1 MNPMIKQLIRKDW
14 QINRN
19 IMAIYIGVMLIA
31 NVMLLADPNNI
42 VFGMGLILILT
53 ILFIMCIHLTTSNV
67 ISEYSQKTVTFIM
80 SLPVSARQYAIAK
93 LAANLSMFCV
103 PWLMAL
109 VSSWLI
115 ILSSDSLPNGLTAL
129 ATLGLVEILL
139 SYCLIMM
146 MGIVTESQ
154 HGAIGAMAIA
164 NLGFQAFLWGMLKI
178 PAIAQHRDSNELAW
192 NSTELSILAIQLVVI
207 IGLLGTTLLIQQRKT
222 NFI

>member
-1 MNPMIKQLIRKDW
+1 MNSMIKQLVLKDW

-19 IMAIYIGVMLIA
+19 IMAIYIVAMLIA
-31 NVMLLADPNNI
+31 NLMLLADSEQI
-42 VFGMGLILILT
+42 VFGFGVIFTLT
-53 ILFIMCIHLTTSNV
+53 ILFILCIHLTTSNV
-67 ISEYSQKTVTFIM
+67 ISEYSQKTLTFIM
-80 SLPVSARQYAIAK
+80 SLPVSARHYAVAK
-93 LAANLSMFCV
+93 ILANLSMFLV

-109 VSSWLI
+109 IGSWLI
-115 ILSSDSLPNGLTAL
+115 ILSRSSIPNGLAAVTTL
-129 ATLGLVEILL
+129 ALVEILL

-178 PAIAQHRDSNELAW
+178 PAIAQHQASDSLAW

-207 IGLLGTTLLIQQRKT
+207 GGLLGATLLIQQRKT

>member
-19 IMAIYIGVMLIA
+19 ILAIYIGVMLIA

-53 ILFIMCIHLTTSNV
+53 ILFILCIHLTTSNV
-67 ISEYSQKTVTFIM
+67 INEYSQKTLTFIM
-80 SLPVSARQYAIAK
+80 SLPVSACQYAIAK

-146 MGIVTESQ
+146 LGIVTESQ